1 MTMRV
6 ADWIMWRLAQEGLT
20 DVFTLPGGGA
30 MFLNDALAI
39 CPDLT
44 PIPCQH
50 EQACGIAAE
59 AYGRTHPAGFGVALV
74 TTGPGATNVITPV
87 AGAWIESLPLLVI
100 SGQVKRADRLAGKNL
115 RQTGVQEVNIVPMV
129 EPVTKYAQTLLEPK
143 DVRIELERA
152 LHIMRQGRPGPV
164 WLDIPL
170 DVQAAPIDPADLAP
184 YVPPMLDS
192 CVQPALSASTST
204 LTKLLS
210 HAQRP
215 LILAGHGVRIS
226 GGADVFRQLVRH
238 LNIPCVFT
246 WNAMDLLPFDDAL
259 YVGRPGTVA
268 ARAPNFAIQSADL
281 LIVLGC
287 RLDNVVTAYN
297 LDGFGR
303 HAEKLVVDIDSNELS
318 RLPYSPQHLIC
329 GDVNAVMQTWL
340 DELPEHAHTPWQTW
354 RQTCQSW
361 KVRYP
366 AHEGHPLEN
375 SSPINHYALMNILSE
390 QLRADRVIA
399 TGSSGLAI
407 EVFYT
412 SFRNKP
418 GQRIFLTS
426 GLGAMG
432 YGLASAV
439 GTCIGTARKAC
450 YCIESDG
457 SLMLNLQELATIAAQ
472 MLPITIVVM
481 NNGGYASIRNTQTN
495 YFERRFIGVDADSGV
510 SIPRLSDVARQ
521 FGIEATTVDNHDD
534 LIEVLS
540 LDSTRPRLIEVM
552 LENTE
557 TLSPKCSALPQPDGS
572 MLSMPLE
579 DMSPLLSL
587 EQLGAEL
594 FAPPSEQSISARRFS

>member
-30 MFLNDALAI
+30 MFLNDALAV

-74 TTGPGATNVITPV
+74 TTGPGATNIITPV

-100 SGQVKRADRLAGKNL
+100 SGQVKRADRLAGRNL

-129 EPVTKYAQTLLEPK
+129 ESVTKYAQTLLEPK

-192 CVQPALSASTST
+192 SVQPALSASIAT
-204 LTKLLS
+204 LTKLLN

-226 GGADVFRQLVRH
+226 GGADVFRQLVRR

-268 ARAPNFAIQSADL
+268 ARAPNFAIQNADL

-287 RLDNVVTAYN
+287 RLDNVVTAHN

-303 HAEKLVVDIDSNELS
+303 YAEKLVVDIDPNELS
-318 RLPYSPQHLIC
+318 RLPYSPKHLIC

-354 RQTCQSW
+354 RQTCLSW

-418 GQRIFLTS
+418 RQRIFLTS

-439 GTCIGTARKAC
+439 GACIGTARKAC

-534 LIEVLS
+534 LIEALS
-540 LDSTRPRLIEVM
+540 LDSMRPRLIEVM

-594 FAPPSEQSISARRFS
+594 FAPPSEQSFSARRSS